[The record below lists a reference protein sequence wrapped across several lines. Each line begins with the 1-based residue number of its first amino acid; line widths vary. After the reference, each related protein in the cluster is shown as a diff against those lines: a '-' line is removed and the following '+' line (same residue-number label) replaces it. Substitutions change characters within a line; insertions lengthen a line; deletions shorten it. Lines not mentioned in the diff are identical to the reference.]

1 LYPDFLRKDFPME
14 TRSEMTQLQ
23 WLALKDRALADSSEG
38 ITIADARIPD
48 RPLIYVNEGF
58 ERLTG
63 YSAEEALGKSCRFL
77 QGTGADPETVQII
90 RDALNEERE
99 CTVEILN
106 TRKDGT
112 TFWNRLSITPV
123 RDASEKVTHFIGIQS
138 DVTQRRKAEEALQKA
153 NEELALANATMQ
165 QELAEGAQIQRSW
178 LPQSLPQVPGYQF
191 AYSFMPCQE
200 LGGDSLD
207 VLRLDEHHVGV
218 YALDVTGHGVGA
230 ALLSAS
236 IQRWLS
242 PVPEHSCLFS
252 RSADAPEEFTIAPP
266 SAVANFLNNWYQAEP
281 KVGKFFTFIY
291 GVLDLRD
298 GDFRYVT
305 AGHPPPL
312 KIGAEGAEVCPQ
324 ANGIPLGTLKG
335 FSFGEAHLRLRSGD
349 RLLFYTDG
357 ASEVSSAE
365 DQLYGADRL
374 LEDLMQLRDRSPDEV
389 LETIMK
395 KLRRWR
401 GSEAMEDD
409 VTLLLV
415 DATGTHSPGS

>member
-1 LYPDFLRKDFPME
+1 MAPP
-14 TRSEMTQLQ
+14 SEMTQLQ
-23 WLALKDRALADSSEG
+23 WLALKDRALAVSSEG
-38 ITIADARIPD
+38 ITIADARLPE

-63 YSAEEALGKSCRFL
+63 YSSAEVLGKSCRFL
-77 QGTGADPETVQII
+77 QGAGANLETVQVI
-90 RDALNEERE
+90 REALDKERD
-99 CTVEILN
+99 CSVEILN

-123 RDASEKVTHFIGIQS
+123 RDAEGNVTHFIGIQS
-138 DVTQRRKAEEALQKA
+138 DVTQRRQAEQALQKA
-153 NEELALANATMQ
+153 NEELAHANATLQ
-165 QELAEGAQIQRSW
+165 QELAEGAMIQRSW
-178 LPQSLPQVPGYQF
+178 LPQSLPQVPGFRF
-191 AYSFMPCQE
+191 AYSFIPCQE

-207 VLRLDEHHVGV
+207 VLRLDENHVGV
-218 YALDVTGHGVGA
+218 YVLDVTGHGVGA

-252 RSADAPEEFTIAPP
+252 RSSDSPESFTIASP
-266 SAVANFLNNWYQAEP
+266 SAVAKFLNNWYQAEP

-312 KIGAEGAEVCPQ
+312 KIGAEGAEICPL
-324 ANGIPLGTLKG
+324 ANGVPMGMLKE
-335 FSFGEAHLRLRSGD
+335 FDFDEARLQLRPGD
-349 RLLFYTDG
+349 RLLLYTDG
-357 ASEVSSAE
+357 ASEAADAD
-365 DQLYGADRL
+365 DQLYGEDRL
-374 LEDLMQLRDRSPDEV
+374 IQDLVGQRDGSVDEALEA
-389 LETIMK
+389 IMK
-395 KLRRWR
+395 KLRNWV

-409 VTLLLV
+409 VTLLLI
-415 DATGTHSPGS
+415 DANETQIPGP